1 MLQLQ
6 LCHTSIRRGSSTE
19 IWSQRILCSSRGRKG
34 WVQCPVNLCAVKIR
48 PKPQQRFIYRLSEW
62 KQETSFFH
70 ICKSDLLFKWTGNS
84 SFFPIPL
91 LSVLVDSQ
99 DYRSWLCQAVRPQQ
113 PLRLFCG
120 DSSVLGKWWR
130 HNTFFSL
137 HCRRF
142 QRDLFSGFPGSRAYR
157 ETKVHSHCGLLEL
170 WNVGIWM
177 HHRISSFLTFLA
189 ACSLVITIY
198 LNQNFSQFCT
208 IHIFCC
214 LQFFLKN
221 CYYTLDL
228 DNVVFAEWVMISS
241 LPRKIFFHHWIVALW
256 QYKLIHSG
264 LDELQDMQIC
274 RLLLLSPS
282 CDESCWCIWVQLKK
296 NYFRGL

>member
-1 MLQLQ
+1 MSASL
-6 LCHTSIRRGSSTE
+6 TSYLSGLE
-19 IWSQRILCSSRGRKG
+19 IPL
-34 WVQCPVNLCAVKIR
+34 
-48 PKPQQRFIYRLSEW
+48 
-62 KQETSFFH
+62 
-70 ICKSDLLFKWTGNS
+70 
-84 SFFPIPL
+84 FFPIPL

-130 HNTFFSL
+130 QNTFFSL

-142 QRDLFSGFPGSRAYR
+142 QRDLFFGFPGSRAYR

-170 WNVGIWM
+170 WNIGIWM

-198 LNQNFSQFCT
+198 LNQNFLQFCT

-214 LQFFLKN
+214 LRVFFHCN
-221 CYYTLDL
+221 YTLDL
-228 DNVVFAEWVMISS
+228 NNVVFEEWVMISW
-241 LPRKIFFHHWIVALW
+241 LPRKIFFHHWIVALKE
-256 QYKLIHSG
+256 YKLIHIG
-264 LDELQDMQIC
+264 LDELQDMQVVVLQPLMWWKLLMRPGSIEEELLERALASLHCVCTCIC
-274 RLLLLSPS
+274 
-282 CDESCWCIWVQLKK
+282 CYGYIGIQH
-296 NYFRGL
+296 